1 MAILS
6 ADKLVVVKAFAPANP
21 LPLDAR
27 EIFDSLAEAR
37 AYAATNATAYAGQT
51 IKVVE
56 GGVVTAYNLAPSTV
70 EGENFSLQF
79 AGGGDGGIQSI
90 ATSNTAGNISVVAV
104 NGETTTTKDVPVV
117 GAITNPVVDQEAH
130 TLTLTKLGVSAD
142 KNEDIVIN
150 LGGASPETIISGVA
164 VASDGVSLDVTK
176 FNVEEETSE
185 TVNVKLTGVAGTVTA
200 VESAGYPGIIKV
212 KTMQDDG
219 TVTGSDFALVGVEVD
234 HQWNA
239 ETKVLTVK
247 RITGVD
253 EGSRPTYDTVT
264 IDLKTI
270 IAGAYTGVTNVEATE
285 TTAEG
290 FKFTY
295 KDETG
300 AEQTKTV
307 YETGV
312 RKVEAGSTADK
323 IKVTTS
329 DYTGDFITSEIL
341 VGAGSVK
348 NPTYDAD
355 TRKITLPVLQADG
368 TTQNVEINLGKDM
381 VVTSGVY
388 NTETQEI
395 ELTLTDGSV
404 VKIPAANLVDV
415 YTGGE
420 TETVT
425 VAVGEDNVITA
436 SVKVSSTLGNVLK
449 VDADG
454 GLIVHEDDFTQV
466 WNSFSALSAKVGD
479 LGESA
484 DVPAYVATQIETA
497 STKWVDFGSEVTE

>member
-6 ADKLVVVKAFAPANP
+6 SDKLVVVKAFAPGNP

-27 EIFDSLAEAR
+27 EIYESLAEAR
-37 AYAATNATAYAGQT
+37 SYAATSAVAYAGQT

-70 EGENFSLQF
+70 EGENFALQF

-90 ATSNTAGNISVVAV
+90 GTSNVEGNVTVVAV
-104 NGETTTTKDVPVV
+104 NGENTTTKDVPVV
-117 GAITNPVVDQEAH
+117 GALVKPVVNEETH
-130 TLTLTKLGVSAD
+130 TLTLTKLGATVD
-142 KNEDIVIN
+142 ENEDIVIS
-150 LGGASPETIISGVA
+150 LGGASPDTIISGVA

-185 TVNVKLTGVAGTVTA
+185 TVNVKLTGVAGTVTEVKNHA
-200 VESAGYPGIIKV
+200 YPGCLLV
-212 KTMQDDG
+212 STMQENG
-219 TVTGSDFALVGVEVD
+219 TVTSAPFALKGAYVNIAY
-234 HQWNA
+234 NA
-239 ETKVLTVK
+239 ETKVLTYQKV
-247 RITGVD
+247 TGIGENGV
-253 EGSRPTYDTVT
+253 PTYDTATV
-264 IDLKTI
+264 DLKTI
-270 IAGAYTGVTNVEATE
+270 VAGAFTGVTYVDPTE

-300 AEQTKTV
+300 AEQTQTV
-307 YETGV
+307 FETGV

-323 IKVTTS
+323 IKVTRS
-329 DYTGDFITSEIL
+329 DYTGDYITTEIL

-348 NPTYDAD
+348 NPTYDSN

-381 VVTSGVY
+381 VVTSGLY
-388 NTETQEI
+388 NVDTQEI

-415 YTGGE
+415 YTGEIGSTVNVNVSDDNKISAE
-420 TETVT
+420 VRVAPNTEVFTNLLQ
-425 VAVGEDNVITA
+425 ADTA
-436 SVKVSSTLGNVLK
+436 GLYVDESS
-449 VDADG
+449 
-454 GLIVHEDDFTQV
+454 FTKT
-466 WNSFSALSAKVGD
+466 NAAISNLNTKVGN
-479 LGESA
+479 LGEAA
-484 DVPAYVATQIETA
+484 DIPTYVDTKIAAAATE
-497 STKWVDFGSEVTE
+497 WVDFGATV

>member
-27 EIFDSLAEAR
+27 EIYESLAEAR

-56 GGVVTAYNLAPSTV
+56 DGVVTAYNLAPSTV
-70 EGENFSLQF
+70 EGENFCLQF
-79 AGGGDGGIQSI
+79 SGGGAGGVQSI
-90 ATSNTAGNISVVAV
+90 STCSTEGNISVAEV

-117 GAITNPVVDQEAH
+117 GVLVNPVVDDDAH
-130 TLTLTKLGVSAD
+130 TLTLTKIGATAED
-142 KNEDIVIN
+142 NEEVVIN

-185 TVNVKLTGVAGTVTA
+185 TVNVKLTGVAGTVTGIVTSTA
-200 VESAGYPGIIKV
+200 GTVTVTTMQADGTATPTSYALVGACINPQYVDGVLTLQKVTGITDGNPTFDTVTLDMTAATAGFFNSVSTIEETADKSAGYSFGYR
-212 KTMQDDG
+212 DASGD
-219 TVTGSDFALVGVEVD
+219 L
-234 HQWNA
+234 A
-239 ETKVLTVK
+239 ET
-247 RITGVD
+247 
-253 EGSRPTYDTVT
+253 
-264 IDLKTI
+264 
-270 IAGAYTGVTNVEATE
+270 
-285 TTAEG
+285 
-290 FKFTY
+290 
-295 KDETG
+295 
-300 AEQTKTV
+300 TV

-323 IKVTTS
+323 IKVTTA
-329 DYTGDFITSEIL
+329 DKTGALSAAEIL

-348 NPTYDAD
+348 NPTYDAE

-425 VAVGEDNVITA
+425 VAVSEDNVITA
-436 SVKVSSTLGNVLK
+436 SVKVSTTLGNVLK

-466 WNSFSALSAKVGD
+466 WNSISTLSTKVGD

-484 DVPAYVATQIETA
+484 DVPAYVAAQIEAA